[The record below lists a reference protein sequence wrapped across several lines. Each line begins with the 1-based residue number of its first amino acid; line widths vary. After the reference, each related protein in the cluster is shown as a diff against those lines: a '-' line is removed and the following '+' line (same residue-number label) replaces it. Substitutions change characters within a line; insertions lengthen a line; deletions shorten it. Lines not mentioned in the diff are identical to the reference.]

1 MALNKFVVCFNALE
15 RRFFEVA
22 AVHLVVHLYRR
33 NYYRLFLRLNFYDG
47 DVDLDRSDDMRQLSF
62 RKITNLMTSQN
73 LWQNHHSFYVIE
85 YEIRLMARKNDDLI
99 QQNPMDDRSDAESEL
114 AIYEGE
120 DDESAYGSGD
130 NESLTT
136 NDSRGESVHK
146 QCDDINDTLTSIEN
160 D

>member
-1 MALNKFVVCFNALE
+1 
-15 RRFFEVA
+15 
-22 AVHLVVHLYRR
+22 
-33 NYYRLFLRLNFYDG
+33 
-47 DVDLDRSDDMRQLSF
+47 
-62 RKITNLMTSQN
+62 
-73 LWQNHHSFYVIE
+73 
-85 YEIRLMARKNDDLI
+85 MARKNDDLI
-99 QQNPMDDRSDAESEL
+99 QQNPMDDSSDAESEL
-114 AIYEGE
+114 AISEGE